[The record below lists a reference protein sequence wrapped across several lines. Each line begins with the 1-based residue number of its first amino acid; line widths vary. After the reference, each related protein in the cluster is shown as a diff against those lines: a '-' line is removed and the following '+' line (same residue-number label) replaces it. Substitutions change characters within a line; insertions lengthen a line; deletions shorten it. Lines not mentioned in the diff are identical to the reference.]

1 MLAPGQ
7 GSILGIDPGHDL
19 VTQVGVVAPGG
30 RRVHEL
36 AAAERGPAVHPYQDA
51 RWSFSPGEKLIGQF
65 RKVLPEGRAVAPH
78 VELARQA
85 LYHVNRWVAPR
96 WLLVVARRQ
105 VDPDGPRVWVAQG
118 VIFED
123 LACEDSF
130 FVTSAKFER
139 PWIHLFRPFPIFS
152 DCTQK
157 QHLSVPYHY
166 PSRISHQKATC
177 LLTQSCERTGRF
189 TSRESGVARGSR
201 PLAGVRGVPAKTFFS
216 CFSFVACGDK
226 RKTGRGGQSA
236 TIFKWTW

>member
-51 RWSFSPGEKLIGQF
+51 RWSFSPGEQLIGQF
-65 RKVLPEGRAVAPH
+65 REVLPEGRAVAPH
-78 VELARQA
+78 VELAGQA

-123 LACEDSF
+123 LTFEDSF
-130 FVTSAKFER
+130 FVTSAKFKR

-152 DCTQK
+152 ETSNLSIFTIEHSGVAFCTQK
-157 QHLSVPYHY
+157 QHLPVPYHHY
-166 PSRISHQKATC
+166 PSSISHRKATC
-177 LLTQSCERTGRF
+177 LLTQFVER
-189 TSRESGVARGSR
+189 SLLVAGGAQKWYSEKKRALPAS
-201 PLAGVRGVPAKTFFS
+201 AGA
-216 CFSFVACGDK
+216 A
-226 RKTGRGGQSA
+226 
-236 TIFKWTW
+236 